1 MPTITPTPSTNG
13 HSPAGQTSEAR
24 IAKALAHPLRAR
36 ILQRLGERVA
46 SPGDLAVELG
56 APLGVVSYHVRM
68 LRDYECVEL
77 VRTEP
82 RRGALQHFYK
92 ATARPNLDENQWRTL
107 PSGLRR
113 ELTGETI
120 QGLVDDLGQA
130 ADAGTLDDPEVVL
143 SRTPMEL
150 DERGWKKLNKLMAKT
165 LDQALAIAAESSARR
180 NEGSSDG
187 VFPTEVGILH
197 FRRAQTD
204 ATGS

>member
-1 MPTITPTPSTNG
+1 MPTIAPTSSTNG
-13 HSPAGQTSEAR
+13 QRPSGETSEAR

-46 SPGDLAVELG
+46 SPGDLAAELG

-68 LRDYECVEL
+68 WRDYDCVEL

-82 RRGALQHFYK
+82 RRGALQHFYR
-92 ATARPNLDENQWRTL
+92 ATARPNLDEEQWRTL

-113 ELTGETI
+113 ELSGETI

-130 ADAGTLDDPEVVL
+130 ADAGRLEDPEVVL
-143 SRTPMEL
+143 SRTPLEL

-165 LDQALAIAAESSARR
+165 LDQALAIAAESSTRR
-180 NEGSSDG
+180 NDG
-187 VFPTEVGILH
+187 VSGEGFPTHPG
-197 FRRAQTD
+197 
-204 ATGS
+204 

>member
-1 MPTITPTPSTNG
+1 MAIGLPG
-13 HSPAGQTSEAR
+13 ETSEAR

-68 LRDYECVEL
+68 LRDYDCVEL

-92 ATARPNLDENQWRTL
+92 ATARPNLDEGQWRTL

-120 QGLVDDLGQA
+120 QELVSIWPRRPTPARWRIRGRAVAHA
-130 ADAGTLDDPEVVL
+130 AGARRAGVQE
-143 SRTPMEL
+143 
-150 DERGWKKLNKLMAKT
+150 LNKLMAKT
-165 LDQALAIAAESSARR
+165 LDQALAIAAESSERR
-180 NEGSSDG
+180 NKGAE
-187 VFPTEVGILH
+187 VFPTELGLLH
-197 FRRAQTD
+197 FKR
-204 ATGS
+204 SE